1 MRPTRVAIARVSI
14 RTGRFFRVHRVARRV
29 VAVVEDPRA
38 PIGRR
43 KYRSSRFGSPDEA
56 SHSSHVCCQFR
67 AREAAMRVVLGAL
80 GAFGAAAT
88 VVAGTA
94 VGYGT
99 MLGSTAAPCS
109 CSSPE
114 RRASSASATASKSP
128 LVREATRREAYD
140 RLAESFDEEIEWHEF
155 MTGIKL
161 MRWWMLRQL
170 TGDVLEVAAGCV
182 PRASATAP
190 KTKTRHS
197 ARHSALGGS
206 RRGTFRRRRDAKA
219 FFRFFFRFQSLVAR
233 APDLF
238 LTLKPKTLNRSRTS
252 TGRNLAYYPPGVRL
266 TATDCSAPMVEV
278 CKRKADRAGYAPG
291 ARGFFGKN
299 GKNEKLEK
307 RENVAN
313 KARVLADAR
322 VSDAAASPF
331 ASDSFDAVVDTF
343 GLCSFEDP
351 VAALREMSRVCR
363 KGRGEK
369 DAPPGK
375 IYLLEHGRSDWAWLS
390 NILDRHAD
398 PHAKRWGCY
407 WNRDILAIVREAGLE
422 IQSVARYHL
431 GTTYVIVAAP
441 PRRRR

>member
-1 MRPTRVAIARVSI
+1 
-14 RTGRFFRVHRVARRV
+14 
-29 VAVVEDPRA
+29 
-38 PIGRR
+38 
-43 KYRSSRFGSPDEA
+43 
-56 SHSSHVCCQFR
+56 
-67 AREAAMRVVLGAL
+67 MRVVLGAL

-109 CSSPE
+109 CSSHE

-197 ARHSALGGS
+197 ARPPRSAV
-206 RRGTFRRRRDAKA
+206 RARGTFRRRRDAKA
-219 FFRFFFRFQSLVAR
+219 FFRFFFRFHPSLVAR

-278 CKRKADRAGYAPG
+278 CKRKAERAGYAPV

-441 PRRRR
+441 PRR

>member
-1 MRPTRVAIARVSI
+1 M
-14 RTGRFFRVHRVARRV
+14 
-29 VAVVEDPRA
+29 
-38 PIGRR
+38 
-43 KYRSSRFGSPDEA
+43 
-56 SHSSHVCCQFR
+56 
-67 AREAAMRVVLGAL
+67 VLGTL

-190 KTKTRHS
+190 KTNTRHAARRARRSRPTFLS
-197 ARHSALGGS
+197 AS
-206 RRGTFRRRRDAKA
+206 RRER
-219 FFRFFFRFQSLVAR
+219 FFFFFRFESLVAR
-233 APDLF
+233 APDRF
-238 LTLKPKTLNRSRTS
+238 LTLKPKTTNTKHCSRTS
-252 TGRNLAYYPPGVRL
+252 TGRNLAYYSPGVRL

-278 CKRKADRAGYAPG
+278 CKRKADEAGYAPV
-291 ARGFFGKN
+291 AFLVKE
-299 GKNEKLEK
+299 NETIEK
-307 RENVAN
+307 HENVAN
-313 KARVLADAR
+313 LPRVLADAR
-322 VSDAAASPF
+322 VADAAASPF

-363 KGRGEK
+363 KGSTKTNARGAVDDESVK
-369 DAPPGK
+369 PGK

-422 IQSVARYHL
+422 IESVARYHL